1 MKTNIGEAIIIL
13 GSIYLILN
21 NDLRWWWICGL
32 IFLIIAAIS
41 TWEKVYH
48 PDEFLELTRLQ
59 IQKIKLE
66 IELMKAVLKK
76 QLDEMTEDELTYLL
90 KRDYLR
96 RLTRY
101 KMTDGYYRDKYKMD
115 FESFESANIIQREKY
130 SFEVESEAQEWELS
144 IDGIK
149 TVERKLREL
158 LPSP

>member
-1 MKTNIGEAIIIL
+1 
-13 GSIYLILN
+13 
-21 NDLRWWWICGL
+21 
-32 IFLIIAAIS
+32 
-41 TWEKVYH
+41 
-48 PDEFLELTRLQ
+48 
-59 IQKIKLE
+59 
-66 IELMKAVLKK
+66 MKAVLKK

-115 FESFESANIIQREKY
+115 FESFQSSSIIQREKY
-130 SFEVESEAQEWELS
+130 SFEVESDAQEWELA

-158 LPSP
+158 YSEH

>member
-1 MKTNIGEAIIIL
+1 MT
-13 GSIYLILN
+13 
-21 NDLRWWWICGL
+21 
-32 IFLIIAAIS
+32 
-41 TWEKVYH
+41 EKIT
-48 PDEFLELTRLQ
+48 ELLKSKYNGFQ
-59 IQKIKLE
+59 GMDV
-66 IELMKAVLKK
+66 MKAVLKK

-101 KMTDGYYRDKYKMD
+101 KMTDEYYRDKYKMD

-130 SFEVESEAQEWELS
+130 SFEVESDAQEWELA

-158 LPSP
+158 YSEH

>member
-1 MKTNIGEAIIIL
+1 MA
-13 GSIYLILN
+13 
-21 NDLRWWWICGL
+21 
-32 IFLIIAAIS
+32 
-41 TWEKVYH
+41 EKIT
-48 PDEFLELTRLQ
+48 ELLKSKYNGFQ
-59 IQKIKLE
+59 E
-66 IELMKAVLKK
+66 MDVMKAVLKK

-115 FESFESANIIQREKY
+115 FESFESANIIQCEKY
-130 SFEVESEAQEWELS
+130 GFEVESDAQEWELA

-158 LPSP
+158 YSEH

>member
-1 MKTNIGEAIIIL
+1 MTEKITEL
-13 GSIYLILN
+13 LKSKN
-21 NDLRWWWICGL
+21 NGFQEMD
-32 IFLIIAAIS
+32 
-41 TWEKVYH
+41 V
-48 PDEFLELTRLQ
+48 
-59 IQKIKLE
+59 
-66 IELMKAVLKK
+66 MKAVLKK

-101 KMTDGYYRDKYKMD
+101 KMTDGYYSDKYKMD

-130 SFEVESEAQEWELS
+130 SFEVESDAQEWELA

-158 LPSP
+158 LPYLLNNSGIKPLRVNSKEGI

>member
-1 MKTNIGEAIIIL
+1 M
-13 GSIYLILN
+13 
-21 NDLRWWWICGL
+21 D
-32 IFLIIAAIS
+32 
-41 TWEKVYH
+41 V
-48 PDEFLELTRLQ
+48 
-59 IQKIKLE
+59 
-66 IELMKAVLKK
+66 MKAVLKK

-130 SFEVESEAQEWELS
+130 SFEVESDSQEWELA

-149 TVERKLREL
+149 TVERKQREL
-158 LPSP
+158 LPSPR

>member
-1 MKTNIGEAIIIL
+1 
-13 GSIYLILN
+13 
-21 NDLRWWWICGL
+21 
-32 IFLIIAAIS
+32 
-41 TWEKVYH
+41 
-48 PDEFLELTRLQ
+48 
-59 IQKIKLE
+59 
-66 IELMKAVLKK
+66 MKAVLKK

-115 FESFESANIIQREKY
+115 FESFESANVIQREKY
-130 SFEVESEAQEWELS
+130 SFEVESDAQEWELS

-158 LPSP
+158 LPSLDSPNEHIFIDERKSIQDFVEESMKYLEEKEIL

>member
-1 MKTNIGEAIIIL
+1 MT
-13 GSIYLILN
+13 
-21 NDLRWWWICGL
+21 
-32 IFLIIAAIS
+32 
-41 TWEKVYH
+41 EKIT
-48 PDEFLELTRLQ
+48 ELLKSKYNGFQ
-59 IQKIKLE
+59 E
-66 IELMKAVLKK
+66 MDVMKAVLKK

-130 SFEVESEAQEWELS
+130 SFEVESDSQEWELA

-158 LPSP
+158 YSEH

>member
-1 MKTNIGEAIIIL
+1 MEQ
-13 GSIYLILN
+13 
-21 NDLRWWWICGL
+21 R
-32 IFLIIAAIS
+32 
-41 TWEKVYH
+41 
-48 PDEFLELTRLQ
+48 ELTE
-59 IQKIKLE
+59 KIT
-66 IELMKAVLKK
+66 ELLKSKNNGFQEMDVMKAVLKK

-101 KMTDGYYRDKYKMD
+101 KMTDGYYSDKYKMD

-130 SFEVESEAQEWELS
+130 SFEVESDAQEWELA

-158 LPSP
+158 LPYLLNNSGIKPLRVNSKEGI

>member
-1 MKTNIGEAIIIL
+1 MT
-13 GSIYLILN
+13 
-21 NDLRWWWICGL
+21 
-32 IFLIIAAIS
+32 
-41 TWEKVYH
+41 EKIT
-48 PDEFLELTRLQ
+48 ELLKSKYNGFQ
-59 IQKIKLE
+59 E
-66 IELMKAVLKK
+66 MDVMKAVLKK

-130 SFEVESEAQEWELS
+130 SFEVESDSQEWELA

-158 LPSP
+158 LPSLDSPNEHIFIDERKSIQDFVEESMKYLEEKEIL

>member
-1 MKTNIGEAIIIL
+1 MT
-13 GSIYLILN
+13 
-21 NDLRWWWICGL
+21 
-32 IFLIIAAIS
+32 
-41 TWEKVYH
+41 EKIT
-48 PDEFLELTRLQ
+48 ELLKSKYNGFQ
-59 IQKIKLE
+59 E
-66 IELMKAVLKK
+66 MDVMKAVLKK

-130 SFEVESEAQEWELS
+130 SFEVESDSQEWELA

-149 TVERKLREL
+149 TVERKLKEL
-158 LPSP
+158 LPSLDSPNEHIFINERKSIQDFVEESMKYLEEKEIL